1 MEFKRTNMCGSL
13 RIEDLGKEVVLMG
26 WVGKKRNLGSLVFID
41 LRDKTG
47 ISQIVVREEDAD
59 NYQVAKSL
67 AQEYVI
73 EVKGK
78 VFERESKNPDIPTGD
93 IEIIADKINILD
105 KAKTPPIYI
114 KDDDDVSEN
123 LRLKYRYLDMRKPS
137 VQRNL
142 KLRSDIVRTMREYM
156 YDNDFTEVETPFLTK
171 PTPEGARDY
180 LVPSRINSGKFYAL
194 PQSPQLLKQILMIGS
209 LDRYFQVVKCFRDED
224 LRANRQPEFTQL
236 DLEMSFSNQD
246 DVIAMNEGLLKTLF
260 DKYTDYDLKLPIA
273 RMDYSEAIESYGSDK
288 PDLRYGYKIQDVSD
302 IFVDSDF
309 KVFSDNTTDGK
320 SVRAINFTGLE
331 DKYSRKQLDK
341 LTDFVKD
348 YGLKGLSYVKFNSDM
363 QSSIKKFLTDEII
376 EGLKE
381 KLGAKEGDLIFL
393 AADKDKTVLEALG
406 ALRVKIAKDNN
417 LYEKEYALTW
427 VVNFPMF
434 EYSEEEDRYVAQH
447 HPFTMMNEEDIDLLE
462 THPEKVRTQ
471 AYDIVING
479 DEMGGGS
486 VRINNSDLQERVFK
500 ALKLSKE
507 DIENKFGFFIE
518 ALQYGTPPHAGL
530 AYGLDRLLMLFAK
543 TDNIKDIIAF
553 PKTQSATCP
562 LTEAPSIVDDK
573 ALDELN
579 IKLRWYE
586 MSMTKEGLVLEN
598 NNGNLK
604 IQVDRN
610 SACGSCAANG
620 SCAERKSTIIEMF
633 SADDIKKGDT
643 VLLQSD
649 ASQINKLSAI
659 VYVFPMIMVMIGA
672 IGPSL
677 LFKNSNLDLNLISL
691 LSVLVFLAISILIM
705 RKVDKRFKKEQL
717 MKIRKINK

>member
-1 MEFKRTNMCGSL
+1 MEFKRTHMCGSL
-13 RIEDLGKEVVLMG
+13 RNSDLGEEVVLMG
-26 WVGKKRNLGSLVFID
+26 WVAKKRNLGSLVFID

-47 ISQIVVREEDAD
+47 ISQIVIREEDSE
-59 NYQVAKSL
+59 NYQKAREISP
-67 AQEYVI
+67 EYVF

-78 VFERESKNPDIPTGD
+78 VYERESKNPDIPTGD

-137 VQRNL
+137 VQKNL
-142 KLRSDIVRTMREYM
+142 KLRSDIVRTMREYF

-180 LVPSRINSGKFYAL
+180 LVPSRINEGKFYAL

-246 DVIAMNEGLLKTLF
+246 DVIAMNEGLLKVLF
-260 DKYTDYDLKLPIA
+260 DNYTDYDLKLPIN
-273 RMDYSEAIESYGSDK
+273 RMDYSEAMESYGSDK
-288 PDLRYGYKIQDVSD
+288 PDLRYGYKIKNVTDLF
-302 IFVDSDF
+302 IDSDF
-309 KVFSDNTTDGK
+309 KVFADNTTEGK
-320 SVRAINFTGLE
+320 SVRAINFNGLE
-331 DKYSRKQLDK
+331 EKYSRKQLDK

-348 YGLKGLSYVKFNSDM
+348 YGLKGLSYIKFNDSM
-363 QSSIKKFLTDEII
+363 QSSIKKFLTDEIVD
-376 EGLKE
+376 GLRE
-381 KLGAKEGDLIFL
+381 KLDAKDGDLIFL
-393 AADKDKTVLEALG
+393 AADKDRTVLEALG
-406 ALRVKIAKDNN
+406 ALRVKIAKDNK
-417 LYEKEYALTW
+417 LFEKEYALTW

-447 HPFTMMNEEDIDLLE
+447 HPFTMPNEEDIDLLLTE
-462 THPEKVRTQ
+462 PEKVRTQ

-486 VRINNSDLQERVFK
+486 VRINNSDLQKKVFE
-500 ALKLSKE
+500 ALKLSDE
-507 DIENKFGFFIE
+507 DIKNKFGFFIE

-562 LTEAPSIVDDK
+562 LTEAPALVDEK

-579 IKLRWYE
+579 IKLRWFY
-586 MSMTKEGLVLEN
+586 KWQW
-598 NNGNLK
+598 LK
-604 IQVDRN
+604 
-610 SACGSCAANG
+610 
-620 SCAERKSTIIEMF
+620 
-633 SADDIKKGDT
+633 
-643 VLLQSD
+643 
-649 ASQINKLSAI
+649 
-659 VYVFPMIMVMIGA
+659 
-672 IGPSL
+672 
-677 LFKNSNLDLNLISL
+677 
-691 LSVLVFLAISILIM
+691 
-705 RKVDKRFKKEQL
+705 KV
-717 MKIRKINK
+717 

>member
-1 MEFKRTNMCGSL
+1 MEFKRTHMCGSL
-13 RIEDLGKEVVLMG
+13 RSSDLGKEVVLMG
-26 WVGKKRNLGSLVFID
+26 WVAKKRNLGSLVFID

-47 ISQIVVREEDAD
+47 ISQIVIRDDDKD
-59 NYQVAKSL
+59 NYEKAREIS
-67 AQEYVI
+67 QEYVL

-78 VFERESKNPDIPTGD
+78 VYERESKNPDIPTGD

-142 KLRSDIVRTMREYM
+142 KLRSDIVRTMREYF
-156 YDNDFTEVETPFLTK
+156 YENDFTEVETPFLTK

-180 LVPSRINSGKFYAL
+180 LVPSRINAGKFYAL

-246 DVIAMNEGLLKTLF
+246 DVIAMNEGLLKVLF
-260 DKYTDYDLKLPIA
+260 DTYTDYDLKLPIN
-273 RMDYSEAIESYGSDK
+273 RMDYSEAMESYGSDK
-288 PDLRYGYKIQDVSD
+288 PDLRYGYKIKDVSE
-302 IFVDSDF
+302 IFVGSEF
-309 KVFSDNTTDGK
+309 KVFADNTGDGK

-348 YGLKGLSYVKFNSDM
+348 YGLKGLSYIKFNNEM
-363 QSSIKKFLTDEII
+363 QSSIKKFLTDDVIN
-376 EGLKE
+376 GLKE
-381 KLGAKEGDLIFL
+381 KLDAKDGDLIFL
-393 AADKDKTVLEALG
+393 AADKDKTVLEGLG

-447 HPFTMMNEEDIDLLE
+447 HPFTMPNEEDIDLLL
-462 THPEKVRTQ
+462 TQPEKVRTQ

-486 VRINNSDLQERVFK
+486 VRINNSDLQKKVFE
-500 ALKLSKE
+500 ALKLSDE
-507 DIENKFGFFIE
+507 DIKIKFGFFIE

-562 LTEAPSIVDDK
+562 LTEAPTMVDDK
-573 ALDELN
+573 ALEDLN
-579 IKLRWYE
+579 IKLRW
-586 MSMTKEGLVLEN
+586 
-598 NNGNLK
+598 
-604 IQVDRN
+604 
-610 SACGSCAANG
+610 
-620 SCAERKSTIIEMF
+620 
-633 SADDIKKGDT
+633 
-643 VLLQSD
+643 
-649 ASQINKLSAI
+649 
-659 VYVFPMIMVMIGA
+659 
-672 IGPSL
+672 
-677 LFKNSNLDLNLISL
+677 
-691 LSVLVFLAISILIM
+691 
-705 RKVDKRFKKEQL
+705 
-717 MKIRKINK
+717 

>member
-1 MEFKRTNMCGSL
+1 MEFKRTHMCGSL
-13 RIEDLGKEVVLMG
+13 RIENLGKEVVLMG
-26 WVGKKRNLGSLVFID
+26 WVAKKRNLGSLVFID

-47 ISQIVVREEDAD
+47 ISQIVIREDDKD
-59 NYQVAKSL
+59 NYERARQISA
-67 AQEYVI
+67 EYVL

-142 KLRSDIVRTMREYM
+142 KLRSDIVRTMREYF
-156 YDNDFTEVETPFLTK
+156 YENEFTEVETPFLTK

-180 LVPSRINSGKFYAL
+180 LVPSRINAGKFYAL

-236 DLEMSFSNQD
+236 DLEMSFSDQD
-246 DVIAMNEGLLKTLF
+246 DVIAMNEGLLKVLF
-260 DKYTDYDLKLPIA
+260 DTYTDYDLKLPIN
-273 RMDYSEAIESYGSDK
+273 RMDYSEAMESYGSDK
-288 PDLRYGYKIQDVSD
+288 PDLRFGYKIHDVTEL
-302 IFVDSDF
+302 FVDSEF
-309 KVFSDNTTDGK
+309 KVFADNTSDGR

-331 DKYSRKQLDK
+331 EKYSRKQLDK

-348 YGLKGLSYVKFNSDM
+348 YGLKGLSYIKFNESM
-363 QSSIKKFLTDEII
+363 QSSIKKFLTDDVID
-376 EGLKE
+376 GLKE
-381 KLGAKEGDLIFL
+381 KLDAKNGDLIFL
-393 AADKDKTVLEALG
+393 AADKDRTVLEGLG
-406 ALRVKIAKDNN
+406 ALRVKIAKENN
-417 LYEKEYALTW
+417 LYEEEYALTW

-447 HPFTMMNEEDIDLLE
+447 HPFTMPNEEDIDLLLTE
-462 THPEKVRTQ
+462 PEKVRTQ

-486 VRINNSDLQERVFK
+486 VRINNSDLQKKVFE
-500 ALKLSKE
+500 ALKLTDE
-507 DIENKFGFFIE
+507 DIKNKFGFFIE

-562 LTEAPSIVDDK
+562 LTEAPALVDDK
-573 ALDELN
+573 ALEELN
-579 IKLRWYE
+579 IKLRW
-586 MSMTKEGLVLEN
+586 
-598 NNGNLK
+598 
-604 IQVDRN
+604 ID
-610 SACGSCAANG
+610 
-620 SCAERKSTIIEMF
+620 
-633 SADDIKKGDT
+633 
-643 VLLQSD
+643 
-649 ASQINKLSAI
+649 
-659 VYVFPMIMVMIGA
+659 
-672 IGPSL
+672 
-677 LFKNSNLDLNLISL
+677 
-691 LSVLVFLAISILIM
+691 
-705 RKVDKRFKKEQL
+705 
-717 MKIRKINK
+717 

>member
-1 MEFKRTNMCGSL
+1 MEFKRTHMCGSL

-26 WVGKKRNLGSLVFID
+26 WVAKKRNLGSLVFID

-47 ISQIVVREEDAD
+47 ISQIVIREDDKD
-59 NYQVAKSL
+59 NYEKARQISA
-67 AQEYVI
+67 EYVL

-78 VFERESKNPDIPTGD
+78 VFERESKNPDIPTGE

-142 KLRSDIVRTMREYM
+142 KLRSDIVRTMREYF
-156 YDNDFTEVETPFLTK
+156 YENEFTEVETPFLTK

-180 LVPSRINSGKFYAL
+180 LVPSRINAGKFYAL

-236 DLEMSFSNQD
+236 DLEMSFSDQD
-246 DVIAMNEGLLKTLF
+246 DVIAMNEGLLKVLF
-260 DKYTDYDLKLPIA
+260 DTYTDYDLKLPVN
-273 RMDYSEAIESYGSDK
+273 RMDYSEAMESYGSDK
-288 PDLRYGYKIQDVSD
+288 PDLRFGYKIQDVTEL
-302 IFVDSDF
+302 FVNSEF
-309 KVFSDNTTDGK
+309 EVFADNTSDGR

-331 DKYSRKQLDK
+331 EKYSRKQLDK

-348 YGLKGLSYVKFNSDM
+348 YGLKGLSYIKFNESM
-363 QSSIKKFLTDEII
+363 QSSIKKFLTDEVID
-376 EGLKE
+376 GLKE
-381 KLGAKEGDLIFL
+381 KLDAKDGDLIFL
-393 AADKDKTVLEALG
+393 AADKDRTVLEGLG
-406 ALRVKIAKDNN
+406 ALRVKIAKEND
-417 LYEKEYALTW
+417 LYEREYALTW

-447 HPFTMMNEEDIDLLE
+447 HPFTMPNEEDIDLLLTE
-462 THPEKVRTQ
+462 PEKVRTQ

-486 VRINNSDLQERVFK
+486 VRINNSDLQKKVFE
-500 ALKLSKE
+500 ALKLTDE
-507 DIENKFGFFIE
+507 DIQNKFGFFIE

-562 LTEAPSIVDDK
+562 LTEAPALVDDK
-573 ALDELN
+573 ALEELN
-579 IKLRWYE
+579 IKLRW
-586 MSMTKEGLVLEN
+586 
-598 NNGNLK
+598 
-604 IQVDRN
+604 
-610 SACGSCAANG
+610 
-620 SCAERKSTIIEMF
+620 
-633 SADDIKKGDT
+633 
-643 VLLQSD
+643 
-649 ASQINKLSAI
+649 IN
-659 VYVFPMIMVMIGA
+659 
-672 IGPSL
+672 
-677 LFKNSNLDLNLISL
+677 
-691 LSVLVFLAISILIM
+691 
-705 RKVDKRFKKEQL
+705 
-717 MKIRKINK
+717 

>member
-1 MEFKRTNMCGSL
+1 MEFKRTHMCGSL
-13 RIEDLGKEVVLMG
+13 RESNLGEEVVLMG
-26 WVGKKRNLGSLVFID
+26 WVAKKRNLGSLIFID

-47 ISQIVVREEDAD
+47 ITQIVIREEDSE
-59 NYQVAKSL
+59 NYEKARGIS
-67 AQEYVI
+67 AEYVL

-142 KLRSDIVRTMREYM
+142 KLRSDIVRTMREYF

-180 LVPSRINSGKFYAL
+180 LVPSRINEGKFYAL

-236 DLEMSFSNQD
+236 DLEMSFANQD
-246 DVIAMNEGLLKTLF
+246 DVIAMNEGLLKVLF
-260 DKYTDYDLKLPIA
+260 DTYTDYDLKLPIN
-273 RMDYSEAIESYGSDK
+273 RMDYSEAMESYGSDK
-288 PDLRYGYKIQDVSD
+288 PDLRYGYKIQNVSD
-302 IFVDSDF
+302 LFVNSEF
-309 KVFSDNTTDGK
+309 KVFADNTSDGK

-331 DKYSRKQLDK
+331 EEYSRKQLDK

-348 YGLKGLSYVKFNSDM
+348 YGLKGLSYIKFNENM

-381 KLGAKEGDLIFL
+381 KLDAKDGDLVFL
-393 AADKDKTVLEALG
+393 AADKDRTVLEALG

-417 LYEKEYALTW
+417 LFEKEYALTW

-447 HPFTMMNEEDIDLLE
+447 HPFTMPNEEDIDLLLTE
-462 THPEKVRTQ
+462 PEKVRTQ

-486 VRINNSDLQERVFK
+486 VRINNSDLQKKVFE
-500 ALKLSKE
+500 ALKLTEE
-507 DIENKFGFFIE
+507 DIKNKFGFFIE

-543 TDNIKDIIAF
+543 TNNIKDIIAF

-562 LTEAPSIVDDK
+562 LTEAPALVDDK
-573 ALDELN
+573 ALEELN
-579 IKLRWYE
+579 IKLR
-586 MSMTKEGLVLEN
+586 
-598 NNGNLK
+598 
-604 IQVDRN
+604 
-610 SACGSCAANG
+610 
-620 SCAERKSTIIEMF
+620 
-633 SADDIKKGDT
+633 
-643 VLLQSD
+643 
-649 ASQINKLSAI
+649 
-659 VYVFPMIMVMIGA
+659 
-672 IGPSL
+672 
-677 LFKNSNLDLNLISL
+677 
-691 LSVLVFLAISILIM
+691 
-705 RKVDKRFKKEQL
+705 
-717 MKIRKINK
+717 

>member
-1 MEFKRTNMCGSL
+1 MEFKRTHMCGSL
-13 RIEDLGKEVVLMG
+13 RNSDLGEEVVLMG
-26 WVGKKRNLGSLVFID
+26 WVAKKRNLGSLVFID

-47 ISQIVVREEDAD
+47 ISQIVIREEDSE
-59 NYQVAKSL
+59 NYQKAREISP
-67 AQEYVI
+67 EYVL

-78 VFERESKNPDIPTGD
+78 VYERESKNPDIPTGD

-137 VQRNL
+137 VQKNL
-142 KLRSDIVRTMREYM
+142 KLRSDIVRTMREYF

-180 LVPSRINSGKFYAL
+180 LVPSRINEGKFYAL

-246 DVIAMNEGLLKTLF
+246 DVIAMNEGLLKVLF
-260 DKYTDYDLKLPIA
+260 DNYTDYDLKLPIN
-273 RMDYSEAIESYGSDK
+273 RMDYSEAMESYGSDK
-288 PDLRYGYKIQDVSD
+288 PDLRYGYKIKNVTDLF
-302 IFVDSDF
+302 IDSDF
-309 KVFSDNTTDGK
+309 KVFADNTTDGK
-320 SVRAINFTGLE
+320 SVRAINFNGLE
-331 DKYSRKQLDK
+331 EKYSRKQLDK

-348 YGLKGLSYVKFNSDM
+348 YGLKGLSYIKFNDNM
-363 QSSIKKFLTDEII
+363 QSSIKKFLTDEIVD
-376 EGLKE
+376 GLRE
-381 KLGAKEGDLIFL
+381 KLDAKDGDLIFL
-393 AADKDKTVLEALG
+393 AADKDRTVLEALG
-406 ALRVKIAKDNN
+406 ALRVKIAKDNK
-417 LYEKEYALTW
+417 LFEKEYALTW

-447 HPFTMMNEEDIDLLE
+447 HPFTMPNEEDIDLLLTE
-462 THPEKVRTQ
+462 PEKVRTQ

-486 VRINNSDLQERVFK
+486 VRINNSDLQKKVFE
-500 ALKLSKE
+500 ALKLSDE
-507 DIENKFGFFIE
+507 DIKNKFGFFIE

-562 LTEAPSIVDDK
+562 LTEAPALVDEK
-573 ALDELN
+573 ALEELN
-579 IKLRWYE
+579 IKLRWFY
-586 MSMTKEGLVLEN
+586 KWQW
-598 NNGNLK
+598 LK
-604 IQVDRN
+604 
-610 SACGSCAANG
+610 
-620 SCAERKSTIIEMF
+620 
-633 SADDIKKGDT
+633 
-643 VLLQSD
+643 
-649 ASQINKLSAI
+649 
-659 VYVFPMIMVMIGA
+659 
-672 IGPSL
+672 
-677 LFKNSNLDLNLISL
+677 
-691 LSVLVFLAISILIM
+691 
-705 RKVDKRFKKEQL
+705 KV
-717 MKIRKINK
+717 

>member
-1 MEFKRTNMCGSL
+1 MEFKRTHMCGSL
-13 RIEDLGKEVVLMG
+13 RSSDLGKEVVLMG
-26 WVGKKRNLGSLVFID
+26 WVAKKRNLGSLVFID

-47 ISQIVVREEDAD
+47 ISQIVIRDDDKD
-59 NYQVAKSL
+59 NYEKAREIS
-67 AQEYVI
+67 QEYVL

-142 KLRSDIVRTMREYM
+142 KLRSDIVRTMREYF
-156 YDNDFTEVETPFLTK
+156 YENDFTEVETPFLTK

-180 LVPSRINSGKFYAL
+180 LVPSRINAGKFYAL

-246 DVIAMNEGLLKTLF
+246 DVIAMNEGLLKVLF
-260 DKYTDYDLKLPIA
+260 DTYTDYDLKLPIN
-273 RMDYSEAIESYGSDK
+273 RMDYSEAMESYGSDK
-288 PDLRYGYKIQDVSD
+288 PDLRYGYKIKDVSE
-302 IFVDSDF
+302 IFVGSEF
-309 KVFSDNTTDGK
+309 KVFADNTGDGR

-348 YGLKGLSYVKFNSDM
+348 YGLKGLSYIKFNNEM
-363 QSSIKKFLTDEII
+363 QSSIKKFLTDDVIN
-376 EGLKE
+376 GLKE
-381 KLGAKEGDLIFL
+381 KLDAKDGDLIFL
-393 AADKDKTVLEALG
+393 AADKDKTVLEGLG

-447 HPFTMMNEEDIDLLE
+447 HPFTMPNEEDIDLLL
-462 THPEKVRTQ
+462 TQPEKVRTQ

-486 VRINNSDLQERVFK
+486 VRINNSDLQKKVFE
-500 ALKLSKE
+500 ALKLSDE
-507 DIENKFGFFIE
+507 DIKIKFGFFIE

-562 LTEAPSIVDDK
+562 LTEAPTMVDDK
-573 ALDELN
+573 ALEDLN
-579 IKLRWYE
+579 IKLR
-586 MSMTKEGLVLEN
+586 
-598 NNGNLK
+598 
-604 IQVDRN
+604 
-610 SACGSCAANG
+610 
-620 SCAERKSTIIEMF
+620 
-633 SADDIKKGDT
+633 
-643 VLLQSD
+643 
-649 ASQINKLSAI
+649 
-659 VYVFPMIMVMIGA
+659 
-672 IGPSL
+672 
-677 LFKNSNLDLNLISL
+677 
-691 LSVLVFLAISILIM
+691 
-705 RKVDKRFKKEQL
+705 
-717 MKIRKINK
+717 

>member
-1 MEFKRTNMCGSL
+1 MEFKRTHMCGSL

-26 WVGKKRNLGSLVFID
+26 WVAKKRNLGSLVFID

-47 ISQIVVREEDAD
+47 ISQIVIREDDKD
-59 NYQVAKSL
+59 NYEKARQISA
-67 AQEYVI
+67 EYVL

-78 VFERESKNPDIPTGD
+78 VFERESKNPDIPTGE

-142 KLRSDIVRTMREYM
+142 KLRSDIVRTMREYF
-156 YDNDFTEVETPFLTK
+156 YENEFTEVETPFLTK

-180 LVPSRINSGKFYAL
+180 LVPSRINAGKFYAL

-246 DVIAMNEGLLKTLF
+246 DVIAMNEGLLKVLF
-260 DKYTDYDLKLPIA
+260 DTYTDYDLKLPIN
-273 RMDYSEAIESYGSDK
+273 RMDYSEAMEYYGSDK
-288 PDLRYGYKIQDVSD
+288 PDLRFGYKIQDVTEL
-302 IFVDSDF
+302 FVNSEF
-309 KVFSDNTTDGK
+309 KVFADNTSDGR
-320 SVRAINFTGLE
+320 SVRAINFAGLE
-331 DKYSRKQLDK
+331 EKYSRKQLDK

-348 YGLKGLSYVKFNSDM
+348 YGLKGLSYIKFNESM
-363 QSSIKKFLTDEII
+363 QSSIKKFLTDEVID
-376 EGLKE
+376 GLKE
-381 KLGAKEGDLIFL
+381 KLDAKDGDLIFL
-393 AADKDKTVLEALG
+393 AADKDRTVLEGLG
-406 ALRVKIAKDNN
+406 ALRVKIAKEND
-417 LYEKEYALTW
+417 LYEREYALTW

-447 HPFTMMNEEDIDLLE
+447 HPFTMPNEEDIDLLL
-462 THPEKVRTQ
+462 TAPEKVRTQ

-486 VRINNSDLQERVFK
+486 VRINNSDLQKKVFE
-500 ALKLSKE
+500 ALKLTDE
-507 DIENKFGFFIE
+507 DIQNKFGFFIE

-562 LTEAPSIVDDK
+562 LTEAPALVDDK
-573 ALDELN
+573 ALEELN
-579 IKLRWYE
+579 IKLRW
-586 MSMTKEGLVLEN
+586 
-598 NNGNLK
+598 
-604 IQVDRN
+604 
-610 SACGSCAANG
+610 
-620 SCAERKSTIIEMF
+620 
-633 SADDIKKGDT
+633 
-643 VLLQSD
+643 
-649 ASQINKLSAI
+649 IN
-659 VYVFPMIMVMIGA
+659 
-672 IGPSL
+672 
-677 LFKNSNLDLNLISL
+677 
-691 LSVLVFLAISILIM
+691 
-705 RKVDKRFKKEQL
+705 
-717 MKIRKINK
+717 

>member
-1 MEFKRTNMCGSL
+1 MEFKRTHMCSSL

-26 WVGKKRNLGSLVFID
+26 WVAKKRNLGSLVFID

-47 ISQIVVREEDAD
+47 ISQIVIREDDKD
-59 NYQVAKSL
+59 NYEKAREIS
-67 AQEYVI
+67 AEYVL

-78 VFERESKNPDIPTGD
+78 VFERESKNPDIPTGY

-137 VQRNL
+137 VQKNL
-142 KLRSDIVRTMREYM
+142 KLRSDIVRTMREYF
-156 YDNDFTEVETPFLTK
+156 YENDFTEVETPFLTK

-180 LVPSRINSGKFYAL
+180 LVPSRINAGKFYAL

-236 DLEMSFSNQD
+236 DLEMSFADQD
-246 DVIAMNEGLLKTLF
+246 DVIAMNEGLLKVLF
-260 DKYTDYDLKLPIA
+260 DTYTDYDLKLPIN
-273 RMDYSEAIESYGSDK
+273 RMDYSEAMESFGSDK
-288 PDLRYGYKIQDVSD
+288 PDLRYGYKIKDVTEV
-302 IFVDSDF
+302 FVDSEF
-309 KVFSDNTTDGK
+309 KVFADNTTKGR

-348 YGLKGLSYVKFNSDM
+348 YGLKGLSYIKFNENM
-363 QSSIKKFLTDEII
+363 QSSIKKFLTEDVVNR
-376 EGLKE
+376 LKE
-381 KLGAKEGDLIFL
+381 KLNAKDGDLIFL
-393 AADKDKTVLEALG
+393 AADKDKTVLEGLG
-406 ALRVKIAKDNN
+406 ALRVKVAKEND

-434 EYSEEEDRYVAQH
+434 EYSEEEDRYVSQH
-447 HPFTMMNEEDIDLLE
+447 HPFTMPNEEDIDLLL

-486 VRINNSDLQERVFK
+486 VRINNSDLQKKIFE
-500 ALKLSKE
+500 ALKLSDE
-507 DIENKFGFFIE
+507 DIQNKFGFFIE

-562 LTEAPSIVDDK
+562 LTEAPAIVDDR
-573 ALDELN
+573 ALEELN
-579 IKLRWYE
+579 IKLR
-586 MSMTKEGLVLEN
+586 
-598 NNGNLK
+598 
-604 IQVDRN
+604 
-610 SACGSCAANG
+610 
-620 SCAERKSTIIEMF
+620 
-633 SADDIKKGDT
+633 
-643 VLLQSD
+643 
-649 ASQINKLSAI
+649 
-659 VYVFPMIMVMIGA
+659 
-672 IGPSL
+672 
-677 LFKNSNLDLNLISL
+677 
-691 LSVLVFLAISILIM
+691 
-705 RKVDKRFKKEQL
+705 
-717 MKIRKINK
+717 

>member
-1 MEFKRTNMCGSL
+1 MEFKRTHMCGSL
-13 RIEDLGKEVVLMG
+13 RKEDLGKEVVLMG
-26 WVGKKRNLGSLVFID
+26 WVAKKRNLGSLIFID

-47 ISQIVVREEDAD
+47 ISQIVIREENEE
-59 NYQVAKSL
+59 NYLKSKDIS
-67 AQEYVI
+67 QEYVL

-78 VFERESKNPDIPTGD
+78 VYERESKNPDLPTGD
-93 IEIIADKINILD
+93 IEIIADKINVLD

-137 VQRNL
+137 VQKNL
-142 KLRSDIVRTMREYM
+142 KLRSDIVRTMREYF
-156 YDNDFTEVETPFLTK
+156 YDNEFTEVETPFLTK

-180 LVPSRINSGKFYAL
+180 LVPSRINEGKFYAL

-236 DLEMSFSNQD
+236 DLEMSFANQD
-246 DVIAMNEGLLKTLF
+246 DVIAMNEGLLKVLF
-260 DKYTDYDLKLPIA
+260 DTYTDYDLKLPIN
-273 RMDYSEAIESYGSDK
+273 RMDYSEAMNSYGSDK
-288 PDLRYGYKIQDVSD
+288 PDLRYGYKIKDVSE
-302 IFVDSDF
+302 IFKDSEF
-309 KVFSDNTTDGK
+309 RVFADNTSDGR

-348 YGLKGLSYVKFNSDM
+348 YGLKGLSYIKFNENM

-381 KLGAKEGDLIFL
+381 KLDAKEGDLVFL
-393 AADKDKTVLEALG
+393 AADKDRTVLEALG

-417 LYEKEYALTW
+417 LFEKEYALTW

-434 EYSEEEDRYVAQH
+434 EYNEEEDRYVAQH
-447 HPFTMMNEEDIDLLE
+447 HPFTMPNEEDIDLLLTE
-462 THPEKVRTQ
+462 PEKVRTQ

-486 VRINNSDLQERVFK
+486 VRINNSDLQEKVFE
-500 ALKLSKE
+500 ALKLSDE
-507 DIENKFGFFIE
+507 DIKNKFGFFIE

-562 LTEAPSIVDDK
+562 LTEAPALVDDK
-573 ALDELN
+573 ALEELN
-579 IKLRWYE
+579 IKLR
-586 MSMTKEGLVLEN
+586 
-598 NNGNLK
+598 
-604 IQVDRN
+604 
-610 SACGSCAANG
+610 
-620 SCAERKSTIIEMF
+620 
-633 SADDIKKGDT
+633 
-643 VLLQSD
+643 
-649 ASQINKLSAI
+649 
-659 VYVFPMIMVMIGA
+659 
-672 IGPSL
+672 
-677 LFKNSNLDLNLISL
+677 
-691 LSVLVFLAISILIM
+691 
-705 RKVDKRFKKEQL
+705 
-717 MKIRKINK
+717 

>member
-1 MEFKRTNMCGSL
+1 MEFKRTHMCGSL
-13 RIEDLGKEVVLMG
+13 RSSDLGKEVVLMG
-26 WVGKKRNLGSLVFID
+26 WVAKKRNLGSLVFID

-47 ISQIVVREEDAD
+47 ISQIVIRDDDKD
-59 NYQVAKSL
+59 NYEKAREIS
-67 AQEYVI
+67 QEYVL

-142 KLRSDIVRTMREYM
+142 KLRSDIVRTMREYF
-156 YDNDFTEVETPFLTK
+156 YENDFTEVETPFLTK

-180 LVPSRINSGKFYAL
+180 LVPSRINAGKFYAL

-246 DVIAMNEGLLKTLF
+246 DVIAMNEGLLKVLF
-260 DKYTDYDLKLPIA
+260 DTYTDYDLKLPIN
-273 RMDYSEAIESYGSDK
+273 RMDYSEAMESYGSDK
-288 PDLRYGYKIQDVSD
+288 PDLRYGYKIKDVSE
-302 IFVDSDF
+302 IFVGSEF
-309 KVFSDNTTDGK
+309 KVFADNTGDGK

-348 YGLKGLSYVKFNSDM
+348 YGLKGLSYIKFNNEM
-363 QSSIKKFLTDEII
+363 QSSIKKFLTDDVIN
-376 EGLKE
+376 GLKE
-381 KLGAKEGDLIFL
+381 KLDAKDGDLIFL
-393 AADKDKTVLEALG
+393 AADKDKTVLEGLG

-447 HPFTMMNEEDIDLLE
+447 HPFTMPNEEDIDLLL
-462 THPEKVRTQ
+462 TQPEKVRTQ

-486 VRINNSDLQERVFK
+486 VRINNSDLQKKVFE
-500 ALKLSKE
+500 ALKLSDE
-507 DIENKFGFFIE
+507 DIKIKFGFFIE

-562 LTEAPSIVDDK
+562 LTEAPTMVDDK
-573 ALDELN
+573 ALEDLN
-579 IKLRWYE
+579 IKLR
-586 MSMTKEGLVLEN
+586 
-598 NNGNLK
+598 
-604 IQVDRN
+604 
-610 SACGSCAANG
+610 
-620 SCAERKSTIIEMF
+620 
-633 SADDIKKGDT
+633 
-643 VLLQSD
+643 
-649 ASQINKLSAI
+649 
-659 VYVFPMIMVMIGA
+659 
-672 IGPSL
+672 
-677 LFKNSNLDLNLISL
+677 
-691 LSVLVFLAISILIM
+691 
-705 RKVDKRFKKEQL
+705 
-717 MKIRKINK
+717 

>member
-1 MEFKRTNMCGSL
+1 MEFKRTHMCGSL
-13 RIEDLGKEVVLMG
+13 RESNLGEEVVLMG
-26 WVGKKRNLGSLVFID
+26 WVAKKRNLGSLVFID

-47 ISQIVVREEDAD
+47 ISQIVIREEDSE
-59 NYQVAKSL
+59 NYEKARQISA
-67 AQEYVI
+67 EYVL

-78 VFERESKNPDIPTGD
+78 IFERESKNPDIPTGD

-105 KAKTPPIYI
+105 KAETPPIYI

-142 KLRSDIVRTMREYM
+142 KLRSDIVRAMREYF
-156 YDNDFTEVETPFLTK
+156 YENDFTEVETPFLTK

-180 LVPSRINSGKFYAL
+180 LVPSRINEGKFYAL

-246 DVIAMNEGLLKTLF
+246 DVIAMNEGLLKVLF
-260 DKYTDYDLKLPIA
+260 DTYTDYDLKLPIN
-273 RMDYSEAIESYGSDK
+273 RMDYSEAMESYGSDK
-288 PDLRYGYKIQDVSD
+288 PDLRYGYKIQNVSD
-302 IFVDSDF
+302 LFVDSEF
-309 KVFSDNTTDGK
+309 KVFSDNTSDGK

-331 DKYSRKQLDK
+331 EQYSRKQLDK

-348 YGLKGLSYVKFNSDM
+348 YGLKGLSYIKFNESM

-381 KLGAKEGDLIFL
+381 KLDAKEGDLIFL
-393 AADKDKTVLEALG
+393 AADKNRTVLEALG
-406 ALRVKIAKDNN
+406 ALRVKIAKENN
-417 LYEKEYALTW
+417 LFEKEYALTW

-434 EYSEEEDRYVAQH
+434 EYREEEDRYVAQH
-447 HPFTMMNEEDIDLLE
+447 HPFTMPNEEDIDLLLTE
-462 THPEKVRTQ
+462 PEKVRTQ

-486 VRINNSDLQERVFK
+486 VRINNSDLQKKVFE
-500 ALKLSKE
+500 ALKLSDE
-507 DIENKFGFFIE
+507 DIKNKFGFFIE

-562 LTEAPSIVDDK
+562 LTEAPALVDDK
-573 ALDELN
+573 ALEELN
-579 IKLRWYE
+579 IKLRW
-586 MSMTKEGLVLEN
+586 
-598 NNGNLK
+598 
-604 IQVDRN
+604 
-610 SACGSCAANG
+610 
-620 SCAERKSTIIEMF
+620 
-633 SADDIKKGDT
+633 
-643 VLLQSD
+643 
-649 ASQINKLSAI
+649 
-659 VYVFPMIMVMIGA
+659 
-672 IGPSL
+672 
-677 LFKNSNLDLNLISL
+677 
-691 LSVLVFLAISILIM
+691 
-705 RKVDKRFKKEQL
+705 
-717 MKIRKINK
+717 

>member
-1 MEFKRTNMCGSL
+1 MEFKRTHMCGSL
-13 RIEDLGKEVVLMG
+13 RIEDSGKEVVLMG

-47 ISQIVVREEDAD
+47 ISQIVIREDDKD
-59 NYQVAKSL
+59 NYEKARQISA
-67 AQEYVI
+67 EYVL

-78 VFERESKNPDIPTGD
+78 VCERESKNPDLPTGD

-142 KLRSDIVRTMREYM
+142 KLRSDIVRTMREYF
-156 YDNDFTEVETPFLTK
+156 YENDFTEVETPFLTK

-180 LVPSRINSGKFYAL
+180 LVPSRINEGKFYAL

-236 DLEMSFSNQD
+236 DLEMSFSDQD
-246 DVIAMNEGLLKTLF
+246 DVIAMNEGLLKVLF
-260 DKYTDYDLKLPIA
+260 DTYTDYDLKLPIN
-273 RMDYSEAIESYGSDK
+273 RMDYSEAMESYGSDK
-288 PDLRYGYKIQDVSD
+288 PDLRYGYKIKDVTEV
-302 IFVDSDF
+302 FVGSEF
-309 KVFSDNTTDGK
+309 KVFADNTTEGR

-331 DKYSRKQLDK
+331 EKYSRKQLDK
-341 LTDFVKD
+341 LTEFVKD
-348 YGLKGLSYVKFNSDM
+348 YGLKGLSYIKFNENM
-363 QSSIKKFLTDEII
+363 QSSIKKFLTDDVISA
-376 EGLKE
+376 LKE
-381 KLGAKEGDLIFL
+381 KLDAKEGDLIFL
-393 AADKDKTVLEALG
+393 AADKDRTVLEGLG

-447 HPFTMMNEEDIDLLE
+447 HPFTMPNEEDIDLLLTE
-462 THPEKVRTQ
+462 PEKVRTQ

-486 VRINNSDLQERVFK
+486 VRINNSDLQKKVFE
-500 ALKLSKE
+500 ALRLSDE
-507 DIENKFGFFIE
+507 DIKNKFGFFIE

-562 LTEAPSIVDDK
+562 LTEAPAVVDNK
-573 ALDELN
+573 ALEELN
-579 IKLRWYE
+579 IKLR
-586 MSMTKEGLVLEN
+586 
-598 NNGNLK
+598 
-604 IQVDRN
+604 
-610 SACGSCAANG
+610 
-620 SCAERKSTIIEMF
+620 
-633 SADDIKKGDT
+633 
-643 VLLQSD
+643 
-649 ASQINKLSAI
+649 
-659 VYVFPMIMVMIGA
+659 
-672 IGPSL
+672 
-677 LFKNSNLDLNLISL
+677 
-691 LSVLVFLAISILIM
+691 
-705 RKVDKRFKKEQL
+705 
-717 MKIRKINK
+717 

>member
-1 MEFKRTNMCGSL
+1 MEFKRTNMCGDLS
-13 RIEDLGKEVVLMG
+13 IKDLGKEVVLMG
-26 WVGKKRNLGSLVFID
+26 WVAKKRNLGSLVFID

-47 ISQIVVREEDAD
+47 ISQVVIRQEDENNYKTAREISA
-59 NYQVAKSL
+59 
-67 AQEYVI
+67 EYVL

-78 VFERESKNPDIPTGD
+78 VFERESKNLDIPTGE
-93 IEIIADKINILD
+93 IEIIAEKINILD

-137 VQRNL
+137 VQKNL

-180 LVPSRINSGKFYAL
+180 LVPSRINQGKFYAL

-236 DLEMSFSNQD
+236 DLEMSFSDQD

-260 DKYTDYDLKLPIA
+260 DKYTDYDLKLPID
-273 RMDYSEAIESYGSDK
+273 RMDYSEAMNSYGSDK
-288 PDLRYGYKIQDVSD
+288 PDLRYGYKIKDVSEV
-302 IFVDSDF
+302 FANSEF
-309 KVFSDNTTDGK
+309 KVFADNTSEGR

-348 YGLKGLSYVKFNSDM
+348 FGLKGLSYIKFNDQM
-363 QSSIKKFLTDEII
+363 QSSIKKFLTDDIVEKIKEIT
-376 EGLKE
+376 
-381 KLGAKEGDLIFL
+381 GAKDGDLVFL
-393 AADKDKTVLEALG
+393 AADKDKTVLEAMG
-406 ALRVKIAKDNN
+406 ALRVKVAKDND
-417 LYEKEYALTW
+417 LYEKEYSLTW

-434 EYSEEEDRYVAQH
+434 EYNEEEDRYVAQH

-562 LTEAPSIVDDK
+562 LTDAPSVVDEK
-573 ALDELN
+573 ALEELD
-579 IKLRWYE
+579 IKLR
-586 MSMTKEGLVLEN
+586 
-598 NNGNLK
+598 
-604 IQVDRN
+604 
-610 SACGSCAANG
+610 
-620 SCAERKSTIIEMF
+620 
-633 SADDIKKGDT
+633 
-643 VLLQSD
+643 
-649 ASQINKLSAI
+649 
-659 VYVFPMIMVMIGA
+659 
-672 IGPSL
+672 
-677 LFKNSNLDLNLISL
+677 
-691 LSVLVFLAISILIM
+691 
-705 RKVDKRFKKEQL
+705 
-717 MKIRKINK
+717 

>member
-1 MEFKRTNMCGSL
+1 MEFKRTHMCGSL
-13 RIEDLGKEVVLMG
+13 RSSDLGKEVVLMG
-26 WVGKKRNLGSLVFID
+26 WVAKKRNLGSLVFID

-47 ISQIVVREEDAD
+47 ISQIIIRDDDKD
-59 NYQVAKSL
+59 NYEKAREIS
-67 AQEYVI
+67 QEYVL

-78 VFERESKNPDIPTGD
+78 VYERESKNPDIPTGD

-142 KLRSDIVRTMREYM
+142 KLRSDIVRTMREYF
-156 YDNDFTEVETPFLTK
+156 YENDFTEVETPFLTK

-180 LVPSRINSGKFYAL
+180 LVPSRINAGKFYAL

-246 DVIAMNEGLLKTLF
+246 DVIAMNEGLLKVLF
-260 DKYTDYDLKLPIA
+260 DTYTDYDLKLPIN
-273 RMDYSEAIESYGSDK
+273 RMDYSEAMESYGSDK
-288 PDLRYGYKIQDVSD
+288 PDLRYGYKIKDVSE
-302 IFVDSDF
+302 IFVGSEF
-309 KVFSDNTTDGK
+309 KVFADNTGDGK

-348 YGLKGLSYVKFNSDM
+348 YGLKGLSYIKFNNEM
-363 QSSIKKFLTDEII
+363 QSSIKKFLTDDVIN
-376 EGLKE
+376 GLKE
-381 KLGAKEGDLIFL
+381 KLDAKDGDLIFL
-393 AADKDKTVLEALG
+393 AADKDKTVLEGLG

-447 HPFTMMNEEDIDLLE
+447 HPFTMPNEEDIDLLL
-462 THPEKVRTQ
+462 TQPEKVRTQ

-486 VRINNSDLQERVFK
+486 VRINNSDLQKKVFE
-500 ALKLSKE
+500 ALKLSDE
-507 DIENKFGFFIE
+507 DIKIKFGFFIE

-562 LTEAPSIVDDK
+562 LTEAPTMVDDK
-573 ALDELN
+573 ALEDLN
-579 IKLRWYE
+579 IKLRW
-586 MSMTKEGLVLEN
+586 
-598 NNGNLK
+598 
-604 IQVDRN
+604 
-610 SACGSCAANG
+610 
-620 SCAERKSTIIEMF
+620 
-633 SADDIKKGDT
+633 
-643 VLLQSD
+643 
-649 ASQINKLSAI
+649 
-659 VYVFPMIMVMIGA
+659 
-672 IGPSL
+672 
-677 LFKNSNLDLNLISL
+677 
-691 LSVLVFLAISILIM
+691 
-705 RKVDKRFKKEQL
+705 
-717 MKIRKINK
+717 

>member
-1 MEFKRTNMCGSL
+1 MEFKRTHMCGSL
-13 RIEDLGKEVVLMG
+13 RSSDLGKEVVLMG
-26 WVGKKRNLGSLVFID
+26 WVAKKRNLGSLVFID

-47 ISQIVVREEDAD
+47 ISQIIIRDDDKD
-59 NYQVAKSL
+59 NYEKAREIS
-67 AQEYVI
+67 QEYVL

-78 VFERESKNPDIPTGD
+78 VYERESKNPDIPTGD

-142 KLRSDIVRTMREYM
+142 KLRSDIVRTMREYF
-156 YDNDFTEVETPFLTK
+156 YENDFTEVETPFLTK

-180 LVPSRINSGKFYAL
+180 LVPSRINAGKFYAL

-246 DVIAMNEGLLKTLF
+246 DVIAMNEGLLKVLF
-260 DKYTDYDLKLPIA
+260 DTYTDYDLKLPIN
-273 RMDYSEAIESYGSDK
+273 RMDYSEAMESYGSDK
-288 PDLRYGYKIQDVSD
+288 PDLRYGYKIKDVSE
-302 IFVDSDF
+302 IFVGSEF
-309 KVFSDNTTDGK
+309 KVFADNTGDGK

-348 YGLKGLSYVKFNSDM
+348 YGLKGLSYIKFNNEM
-363 QSSIKKFLTDEII
+363 QSSIKKFLTDDVIN
-376 EGLKE
+376 GLKE
-381 KLGAKEGDLIFL
+381 KLDAKDGDLIFL
-393 AADKDKTVLEALG
+393 AADKDKTVLEGLG

-447 HPFTMMNEEDIDLLE
+447 HPFTMPNEEDIDLLL
-462 THPEKVRTQ
+462 TQPEKVRTQ

-486 VRINNSDLQERVFK
+486 VRINNSDLQKKVFE
-500 ALKLSKE
+500 ALKLSDE
-507 DIENKFGFFIE
+507 DIKIKFGFFIE

-562 LTEAPSIVDDK
+562 LTEAPTMVDDK
-573 ALDELN
+573 ALEDLN
-579 IKLRWYE
+579 IKLR
-586 MSMTKEGLVLEN
+586 
-598 NNGNLK
+598 
-604 IQVDRN
+604 
-610 SACGSCAANG
+610 
-620 SCAERKSTIIEMF
+620 
-633 SADDIKKGDT
+633 
-643 VLLQSD
+643 
-649 ASQINKLSAI
+649 
-659 VYVFPMIMVMIGA
+659 
-672 IGPSL
+672 
-677 LFKNSNLDLNLISL
+677 
-691 LSVLVFLAISILIM
+691 
-705 RKVDKRFKKEQL
+705 
-717 MKIRKINK
+717 

>member
-1 MEFKRTNMCGSL
+1 MEFKRTHMCGSL

-26 WVGKKRNLGSLVFID
+26 WVAKKRNLGSLVFID

-47 ISQIVVREEDAD
+47 ISQIVIREDDKD
-59 NYQVAKSL
+59 NYEKARQISA
-67 AQEYVI
+67 EYVL

-142 KLRSDIVRTMREYM
+142 KLRSDIVRTMREYF
-156 YDNDFTEVETPFLTK
+156 YENDFTEVETPFLTK

-180 LVPSRINSGKFYAL
+180 LVPSRINAGKFYAL

-236 DLEMSFSNQD
+236 DLEMSFSDQD
-246 DVIAMNEGLLKTLF
+246 DVIAMNEGLLKVLF
-260 DKYTDYDLKLPIA
+260 DTYTDYDLKLPIN
-273 RMDYSEAIESYGSDK
+273 RMDYSEAMESYGSDK
-288 PDLRYGYKIQDVSD
+288 PDLRFGYKIQDVTEL
-302 IFVDSDF
+302 FVDSEF
-309 KVFSDNTTDGK
+309 KVFADNTGDGR

-331 DKYSRKQLDK
+331 EKYSRKQLDK

-348 YGLKGLSYVKFNSDM
+348 YGLKGLSYIKFNESM
-363 QSSIKKFLTDEII
+363 QSSIKKFLTDEVID
-376 EGLKE
+376 GLRE
-381 KLGAKEGDLIFL
+381 KLDAKDGDLIFL
-393 AADKDKTVLEALG
+393 AADKDRTVLEGLG
-406 ALRVKIAKDNN
+406 ALRVKIAKENN

-447 HPFTMMNEEDIDLLE
+447 HPFTMPNEEDIDLLLTE
-462 THPEKVRTQ
+462 PEKVRTQ

-486 VRINNSDLQERVFK
+486 VRINNSDLQKKVFE
-500 ALKLSKE
+500 ALKLTDE
-507 DIENKFGFFIE
+507 DIQNKFGFFIE

-562 LTEAPSIVDDK
+562 LTEAPALVDDR
-573 ALDELN
+573 ALEELN
-579 IKLRWYE
+579 IKLRWIY
-586 MSMTKEGLVLEN
+586 
-598 NNGNLK
+598 
-604 IQVDRN
+604 
-610 SACGSCAANG
+610 
-620 SCAERKSTIIEMF
+620 
-633 SADDIKKGDT
+633 
-643 VLLQSD
+643 
-649 ASQINKLSAI
+649 
-659 VYVFPMIMVMIGA
+659 
-672 IGPSL
+672 
-677 LFKNSNLDLNLISL
+677 
-691 LSVLVFLAISILIM
+691 
-705 RKVDKRFKKEQL
+705 
-717 MKIRKINK
+717 